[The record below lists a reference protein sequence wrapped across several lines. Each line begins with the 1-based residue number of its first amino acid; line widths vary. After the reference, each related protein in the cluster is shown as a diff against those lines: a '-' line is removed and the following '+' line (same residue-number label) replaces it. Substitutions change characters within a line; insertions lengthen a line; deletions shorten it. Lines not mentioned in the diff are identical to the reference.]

1 MTGDPAYPPA
11 QASRFAQRAFRA
23 ACLLCAGAVLAAAWS
38 YPLGG
43 AWLLG
48 AALLVGVLLW
58 RWPQAWLVLVPA
70 ALPVLDLA
78 PWTGRF
84 YFDEFDCLLAATV
97 ALRGWRT
104 APPGA
109 PATSAAGGAAVLL
122 LTLSCLVSVLIG
134 GWPFPPPGLNGF
146 SHYYSPYNGLR
157 MAKGLVWALLLW
169 PLLRDELRRD
179 AAQTQRR
186 FALGMLLGALGAALA
201 VVWERAAFTGV
212 LNVTSAYRVVGPF
225 SAMHLGGACIE
236 AYFAM
241 ALPFIAWWTLAA
253 RGTRRRL
260 AGTLVFALAGYALA
274 VTYARAGYFAA
285 GLGMAVL
292 AFGLWARRP
301 ARLPGKQMRR
311 ALLLFALLGVLGW
324 TALQGDVMQR
334 RYGSSQ
340 RDLQVRTAHWLD
352 ALSMMDN
359 TPATVVFGLGIGSYP
374 RSYYTRSG
382 EHIHPAFSALDREA
396 GQPYLVLAG
405 GAPIYVEQI
414 VGLAPQRHYRLRF
427 RARSEDQDAELAL
440 PLCEKW
446 MLYSARCHW
455 QIFHIGDTGG
465 GWREFSSEFD
475 SGTLGRPPGRLPRP
489 LKLAVFNTGGGGV
502 IDAGRFSLRADDG
515 RELLRN
521 GDFGA
526 GMDHWFFS
534 GDNHLP
540 WHLENSWL
548 QLYFEQ
554 GALGVL
560 AFGALC
566 ACAAAS
572 LAQGQR
578 ARQPWVPALAAALA
592 AFFALS
598 PVDSL
603 FDFPR
608 LGLLF
613 YLIMALA
620 LFRAK
625 KTA

>member
-1 MTGDPAYPPA
+1 MKDSAVDGWKGSRIALKSGRPAKMYKLQVRSNDTRFCALPANPTEGPMTGDPAYPPRGRLA
-11 QASRFAQRAFRA
+11 QHAFRA

-48 AALLVGVLLW
+48 AALLYGALLW
-58 RWPQAWLVLVPA
+58 RRPQAWLVLLPA

-97 ALRGWRT
+97 AWRGWRA

-109 PATSAAGGAAVLL
+109 PATGTAASAAVLL
-122 LTLSCLVSVLIG
+122 LALSSLVSAAVG
-134 GWPFPPPGLNGF
+134 AWPFPPPGLNGF

-157 MAKGLVWALLLW
+157 MAKGLAWALLLW

-179 AAQTQRR
+179 VAKTQRR

-201 VVWERAAFTGV
+201 VVWERAAFPG
-212 LNVTSAYRVVGPF
+212 LFNVADSYRVVGMF
-225 SAMHLGGACIE
+225 SAMHIGGACIE

-241 ALPFIAWWTLAA
+241 ALPFVAWWTLGA

-260 AGTLVFALAGYALA
+260 GGALVFALASYGLV
-274 VTYARAGYFAA
+274 VTYARAGYVAA

-292 AFGLWARRP
+292 AFGLWARRRAP
-301 ARLPGKQMRR
+301 PPGPQLGR
-311 ALLLFALLGVLGW
+311 ALLLFALLAALAW
-324 TALQGDVMQR
+324 TVLQGDAMQR
-334 RYGSSQ
+334 RYANSE
-340 RDLQVRTAHWLD
+340 RDLRVRAAHWLD
-352 ALSMMDN
+352 AVYMMDD
-359 TPATVVFGLGIGSYP
+359 TPATVVFGLGLGSYP
-374 RSYYTRSG
+374 RTYFLRSG
-382 EHIHPAFSALDREA
+382 EGIQPAFAALDRGA

-405 GAPIYVEQI
+405 GSPLYVEQL
-414 VGLAPQRHYRLRF
+414 VQLAPRRRYRLRF
-427 RARSEDQDAELAL
+427 RARSEDEDAELAL

-446 MLYSARCHW
+446 MLYSARCQW
-455 QIFHIGDTGG
+455 QTFHVGDTGG
-465 GWREFSSEFD
+465 QWREFSGEFD
-475 SGTLGRPPGRLPRP
+475 SGTLGQRAGRAPRP
-489 LKLAVFNTGGGGV
+489 LKLAVFNTGDAST
-502 IDAGRFSLRADDG
+502 IDAGGFSLRAGDG

-540 WHLENSWL
+540 WHLENTWL

-566 ACAAAS
+566 AC
-572 LAQGQR
+572 
-578 ARQPWVPALAAALA
+578 VAAALA
-592 AFFALS
+592 CFS
-598 PVDSL
+598 
-603 FDFPR
+603 
-608 LGLLF
+608 
-613 YLIMALA
+613 I
-620 LFRAK
+620 
-625 KTA
+625 